1 MKKEKANPPSQ
12 VQSDHKTSS
21 RDPYLKNLC
30 RYWRL
35 QEDQEKT
42 PLRPASVGDIMLPSD
57 FLHIFPSP
65 SWTIPK
71 LQKAENGYFKSESV
85 RASVVC
91 ENYPS
96 LAPLVSA
103 KPWRICVFSWIL
115 SENEWVITQL
125 QRTMYQIPEVSQ
137 ILTGLWEFSEIFFRN
152 TEVLHVCV

>member
-1 MKKEKANPPSQ
+1 MKKVKSNPPSQ
-12 VQSDHKTSS
+12 VQSDHKTSL

-71 LQKAENGYFKSESV
+71 LRKTENGYFKSESV

-91 ENYPS
+91 DTKGAPFSSFGISQIMEN
-96 LAPLVSA
+96 
-103 KPWRICVFSWIL
+103 ICVFMDPFRRMNEL
-115 SENEWVITQL
+115 SHSFKGQCAKSQRSHRYYQDCENF
-125 QRTMYQIPEVSQ
+125 QRY
-137 ILTGLWEFSEIFFRN
+137 LLEIQKS
-152 TEVLHVCV
+152 

>member
-1 MKKEKANPPSQ
+1 MKKEKANPPSK
-12 VQSDHKTSS
+12 VQSDHKTSL

-71 LQKAENGYFKSESV
+71 LWKTENGYFKSESIRV
-85 RASVVC
+85 SGVC
-91 ENYPS
+91 GNCPS
-96 LAPLVSA
+96 SAPLVSA
-103 KPWRICVFSWIL
+103 KSWRICVCSWIL
-115 SENEWVITQL
+115 LEEWMSYHTASKSNVPNPRGLTDIT
-125 QRTMYQIPEVSQ
+125 RTAR
-137 ILTGLWEFSEIFFRN
+137 IFRDI
-152 TEVLHVCV
+152 C

>member
-42 PLRPASVGDIMLPSD
+42 PLRPASVGDIMLPTD

-96 LAPLVSA
+96 LAPSVSA

-115 SENEWVITQL
+115 SEEWMSYHTASKGNVSNPRGLIDIN
-125 QRTMYQIPEVSQ
+125 RTVR
-137 ILTGLWEFSEIFFRN
+137 IFRDIF
-152 TEVLHVCV
+152 

>member
-1 MKKEKANPPSQ
+1 MKKEKANPSSQ

-71 LQKAENGYFKSESV
+71 LRKAENGYSKSESV

-91 ENYPS
+91 ENHPS
-96 LAPLVSA
+96 SAPLVSD
-103 KPWRICVFSWIL
+103 KPWRICVCSWIL
-115 SENEWVITQL
+115 SEEWMSYHTASKGNVPNPRDLTDIN
-125 QRTMYQIPEVSQ
+125 RTAR
-137 ILTGLWEFSEIFFRN
+137 IFRDI
-152 TEVLHVCV
+152 C

>member
-71 LQKAENGYFKSESV
+71 LRKAENGYSKSESV

-91 ENYPS
+91 ENHPS
-96 LAPLVSA
+96 SAPLVSA
-103 KPWRICVFSWIL
+103 KPWRICVCSWIL
-115 SENEWVITQL
+115 SEEWMSYHTASKGNVPNPRDLTDIN
-125 QRTMYQIPEVSQ
+125 RTAR
-137 ILTGLWEFSEIFFRN
+137 IFRDI
-152 TEVLHVCV
+152 C